1 VLPKRCI
8 SFGRP
13 RGNSISRILAPVLWA
28 ALVAAVAGVFFS
40 GTAEAQARVTSEPT
54 TPPARSYHDP
64 RSGVTIQV
72 PAGWNLSL
80 KDGETSPFRLDAR
93 SAPRATQMRAL
104 ASIAFNP
111 YPDSTFS
118 GAFFYLSL
126 NPHLS
131 APDCA
136 REATVRAPRT
146 ASTTEIATVTFS
158 HGYDEHGGIC
168 TEARDEI
175 YTALHRGAC
184 YRFDLIVNSF
194 CGGDVSG
201 VRDMTP
207 AQLEAVRHRLEAIL
221 ATVQFDK

>member
-1 VLPKRCI
+1 MPERSI
-8 SFGRP
+8 SSDRP
-13 RGNSISRILAPVLWA
+13 RGNSISRILTPVLLV
-28 ALVAAVAGVFFS
+28 ALVAAVAGVFS
-40 GTAEAQARVTSEPT
+40 SCTIQAQPRATPEPT

-80 KDGETSPFRLDAR
+80 KDGETSTFRLDAR
-93 SAPRATQMRAL
+93 SAPHSTQMRAL
-104 ASIAFNP
+104 VSIAFNP
-111 YPDSTFS
+111 YPESTFS

-136 REATVRAPRT
+136 RQATVRAPQT
-146 ASTTEIATVTFS
+146 ASTTQIASVPFS

-175 YTALHRGAC
+175 YTALHRGTC